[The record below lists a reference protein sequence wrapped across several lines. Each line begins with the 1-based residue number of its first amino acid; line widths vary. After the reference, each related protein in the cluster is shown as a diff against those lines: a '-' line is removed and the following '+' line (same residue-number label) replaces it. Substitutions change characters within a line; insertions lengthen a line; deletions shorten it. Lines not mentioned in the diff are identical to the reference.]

1 MKEKKINR
9 TELLQVRLT
18 VKEMKSIQN
27 KFSKSTCRK
36 LSDYTRKVMLEQPII
51 TNVRNQSLDDF
62 MNEMI
67 LLRGE
72 LNGIGNNLN
81 QAVKRLHTLQK
92 IEEFKPWLL
101 LYEITRKSMLEKTEM
116 IKQKINQID
125 DKWLQL

>member
-1 MKEKKINR
+1 M
-9 TELLQVRLT
+9 RLT
-18 VKEMKSIQN
+18 VEEMEFIQN

-36 LSDYTRKVMLEQPII
+36 LSDYTRKVMLEQSIV

-72 LNGIGNNLN
+72 LNGIGNNLS

-92 IEEFKPWLL
+92 IEEFKSWLM
-101 LYEITRKSMLEKTEM
+101 LYEITRKTVLEKTEM

-125 DKWLQL
+125 DRWLQL